1 MSACQVTAILLP
13 LVYSKAMSVQK
24 CHECLWRKYD
34 KLEAI
39 LTGRGQCPQ
48 TMLLEIVWNTIFV
61 LTCLFLV
68 SMNINPFAKYMEKYA
83 KVLSVLLF

>member
-48 TMLLEIVWNTIFV
+48 TMLLEIV
-61 LTCLFLV
+61 
-68 SMNINPFAKYMEKYA
+68 
-83 KVLSVLLF
+83 